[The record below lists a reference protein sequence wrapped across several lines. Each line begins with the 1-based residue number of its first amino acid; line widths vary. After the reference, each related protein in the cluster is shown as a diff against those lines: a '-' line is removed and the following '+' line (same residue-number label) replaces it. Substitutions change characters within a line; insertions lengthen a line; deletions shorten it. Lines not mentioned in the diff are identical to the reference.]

1 VIGVSDPSRILVLL
15 RHAKSDYPD
24 GVIDHQRPLA
34 VRGEREAVL
43 AGDWLRSGLIDPPVQ
58 AVLCSSATRTRQTL
72 ARTGLDAPVR
82 YLDRLYGATPG
93 AILDEINGVGDTVR
107 TLLVVGHEPAMS
119 GLALALSGTQ
129 GSNAIAAE
137 RISVKYPTSAM
148 AVLRVA
154 GPWSGLEPGGAV
166 LTAFHVPR

>member
-1 VIGVSDPSRILVLL
+1 MIGVSDPSRILVLL

-24 GVIDHQRPLA
+24 GVTDHQRPLA
-34 VRGEREAVL
+34 VRGEREAAL

-72 ARTGLDAPVR
+72 ARAGLDAPVR
-82 YLDRLYGATPG
+82 YLDRLYGATPA
-93 AILDEINGVGDTVR
+93 AILDEINGVGDAVR

-119 GLALALSGTQ
+119 GLALALSGTH
-129 GSNAIAAE
+129 GSNTAAAE

-154 GPWSGLEPGGAV
+154 GPWSGLEPDGAV
-166 LTAFHVPR
+166 LTTFHVPR